1 MRNMQKSSNILYIMS
16 LRKSTRFTLIELL
29 VVIAIIAILASMLLP
44 ALNQAREKAK
54 ATSCVNNLRQQFLGI
69 QNYYEAFDDMLMP
82 YVNMTAPDGRGG
94 YSYNQ
99 PGSWWVNS
107 LIPAITV
114 DTRWGKEAN
123 RWLYGPGMSICP
135 SSRPVEDKVANNE
148 GGKGWDQMMHRSYG
162 INYAVSWS
170 QVASEYN
177 AADNRRRI
185 RNGMR
190 MLLVVTVGLML
201 LMFLAQ
207 GNKVFTLMLW
217 IFSMFAVAAYLIAVE
232 YADYELQKKLEQI
245 TQMELESMGAL
256 LELPELP
263 RMPRLPDRRYHG
275 RREETTANIVIESE
289 PVSAEDAQEPISEE
303 SYSVEDILQ
312 EVHGQTPQEQKPQE
326 TQKRQET
333 QKAQNVQEAQKMP
346 QDGAVDSAQLL
357 EGLLRDPQK
366 LAGDLELLTRALQGL
381 SDDLRRAAAQQEEV
395 DR

>member
-1 MRNMQKSSNILYIMS
+1 MTTEREYQELYDR
-16 LRKSTRFTLIELL
+16 LLDEVRTLHK
-29 VVIAIIAILASMLLP
+29 
-44 ALNQAREKAK
+44 N
-54 ATSCVNNLRQQFLGI
+54 
-69 QNYYEAFDDMLMP
+69 
-82 YVNMTAPDGRGG
+82 
-94 YSYNQ
+94 
-99 PGSWWVNS
+99 
-107 LIPAITV
+107 
-114 DTRWGKEAN
+114 
-123 RWLYGPGMSICP
+123 
-135 SSRPVEDKVANNE
+135 
-148 GGKGWDQMMHRSYG
+148 
-162 INYAVSWS
+162 
-170 QVASEYN
+170 
-177 AADNRRRI
+177 NRRRI

-217 IFSMFAVAAYLIAVE
+217 IAAMFGVASYLIAVE
-232 YADYELQKKLEQI
+232 YADYELQKKVEQI
-245 TQMELESMGAL
+245 TQMEQESLGAL

-289 PVSAEDAQEPISEE
+289 PVSAEDAQEPLAEE

-312 EVHGQTPQEQKPQE
+312 EVHGQTPQQQKPQE
-326 TQKRQET
+326 AQKRQET
-333 QKAQNVQEAQKMP
+333 QKAQNVQKMP
-346 QDGAVDSAQLL
+346 QGGAVDSAQLL

>member
-1 MRNMQKSSNILYIMS
+1 MTTEREYQELYDR
-16 LRKSTRFTLIELL
+16 LLDEVRTLHK
-29 VVIAIIAILASMLLP
+29 
-44 ALNQAREKAK
+44 N
-54 ATSCVNNLRQQFLGI
+54 
-69 QNYYEAFDDMLMP
+69 
-82 YVNMTAPDGRGG
+82 
-94 YSYNQ
+94 
-99 PGSWWVNS
+99 
-107 LIPAITV
+107 
-114 DTRWGKEAN
+114 
-123 RWLYGPGMSICP
+123 
-135 SSRPVEDKVANNE
+135 
-148 GGKGWDQMMHRSYG
+148 
-162 INYAVSWS
+162 
-170 QVASEYN
+170 
-177 AADNRRRI
+177 NRRRI

-289 PVSAEDAQEPISEE
+289 PVSTEDAQEPLAEE

-312 EVHGQTPQEQKPQE
+312 EVHGQTPQQQKPQE
-326 TQKRQET
+326 TQNRQDT
-333 QKAQNVQEAQKMP
+333 QKAQNVREAQETRNTQKAP
-346 QDGAVDSAQLL
+346 QSSAAGSAQLL
-357 EGLLRDPQK
+357 EDLLRDPQK

-381 SDDLRRAAAQQEEV
+381 SDDLRRAAAQQEEG

>member
-1 MRNMQKSSNILYIMS
+1 MTTEREYQELYDR
-16 LRKSTRFTLIELL
+16 LLDEVRTLHK
-29 VVIAIIAILASMLLP
+29 
-44 ALNQAREKAK
+44 N
-54 ATSCVNNLRQQFLGI
+54 
-69 QNYYEAFDDMLMP
+69 
-82 YVNMTAPDGRGG
+82 
-94 YSYNQ
+94 
-99 PGSWWVNS
+99 
-107 LIPAITV
+107 
-114 DTRWGKEAN
+114 
-123 RWLYGPGMSICP
+123 
-135 SSRPVEDKVANNE
+135 
-148 GGKGWDQMMHRSYG
+148 
-162 INYAVSWS
+162 
-170 QVASEYN
+170 
-177 AADNRRRI
+177 NRRRI

-245 TQMELESMGAL
+245 TQMEQESMGAL

-312 EVHGQTPQEQKPQE
+312 EVHGQTPQQQKPQE
-326 TQKRQET
+326 AQKRQET
-333 QKAQNVQEAQKMP
+333 QKAQNVQKMP

>member
-1 MRNMQKSSNILYIMS
+1 MTTEREYQELYDR
-16 LRKSTRFTLIELL
+16 LLDEVRTLHK
-29 VVIAIIAILASMLLP
+29 
-44 ALNQAREKAK
+44 N
-54 ATSCVNNLRQQFLGI
+54 
-69 QNYYEAFDDMLMP
+69 
-82 YVNMTAPDGRGG
+82 
-94 YSYNQ
+94 
-99 PGSWWVNS
+99 
-107 LIPAITV
+107 
-114 DTRWGKEAN
+114 
-123 RWLYGPGMSICP
+123 
-135 SSRPVEDKVANNE
+135 
-148 GGKGWDQMMHRSYG
+148 
-162 INYAVSWS
+162 
-170 QVASEYN
+170 
-177 AADNRRRI
+177 NRRRI

-289 PVSAEDAQEPISEE
+289 PVSAEDAQEPLAEE

-312 EVHGQTPQEQKPQE
+312 EVHGQTPQQQKPQE
-326 TQKRQET
+326 AQKRQET
-333 QKAQNVQEAQKMP
+333 QKAQNVQEAQNVQKMP
-346 QDGAVDSAQLL
+346 QGGAVDSAQLL

>member
-1 MRNMQKSSNILYIMS
+1 MTTEKEYQELYDR
-16 LRKSTRFTLIELL
+16 LLDEVRTLHK
-29 VVIAIIAILASMLLP
+29 
-44 ALNQAREKAK
+44 N
-54 ATSCVNNLRQQFLGI
+54 
-69 QNYYEAFDDMLMP
+69 
-82 YVNMTAPDGRGG
+82 
-94 YSYNQ
+94 
-99 PGSWWVNS
+99 
-107 LIPAITV
+107 
-114 DTRWGKEAN
+114 
-123 RWLYGPGMSICP
+123 
-135 SSRPVEDKVANNE
+135 
-148 GGKGWDQMMHRSYG
+148 
-162 INYAVSWS
+162 
-170 QVASEYN
+170 
-177 AADNRRRI
+177 NRRRI

-289 PVSAEDAQEPISEE
+289 PVSAEDAQEPLAEE

-312 EVHGQTPQEQKPQE
+312 EVHGQTPQQQKPQAP
-326 TQKRQET
+326 QKRQET
-333 QKAQNVQEAQKMP
+333 QKAQNVQEAQNVRKMP
-346 QDGAVDSAQLL
+346 QGGAADSAQLL

-381 SDDLRRAAAQQEEV
+381 SDDLRRAAAQQQEEV

>member
-1 MRNMQKSSNILYIMS
+1 MTTEREYQELYDR
-16 LRKSTRFTLIELL
+16 LLDEVRTLHK
-29 VVIAIIAILASMLLP
+29 
-44 ALNQAREKAK
+44 N
-54 ATSCVNNLRQQFLGI
+54 
-69 QNYYEAFDDMLMP
+69 
-82 YVNMTAPDGRGG
+82 
-94 YSYNQ
+94 
-99 PGSWWVNS
+99 
-107 LIPAITV
+107 
-114 DTRWGKEAN
+114 
-123 RWLYGPGMSICP
+123 
-135 SSRPVEDKVANNE
+135 
-148 GGKGWDQMMHRSYG
+148 
-162 INYAVSWS
+162 
-170 QVASEYN
+170 
-177 AADNRRRI
+177 NRRRS

-245 TQMELESMGAL
+245 TQMEQESMGAL

-312 EVHGQTPQEQKPQE
+312 EVHGQMPQQQTPQQQKPQEQKPQE
-326 TQKRQET
+326 AQKRQET
-333 QKAQNVQEAQKMP
+333 QNAQNVQKMP

>member
-1 MRNMQKSSNILYIMS
+1 MTTEREYQELYDR
-16 LRKSTRFTLIELL
+16 LLDEVRTLHK
-29 VVIAIIAILASMLLP
+29 
-44 ALNQAREKAK
+44 N
-54 ATSCVNNLRQQFLGI
+54 
-69 QNYYEAFDDMLMP
+69 
-82 YVNMTAPDGRGG
+82 
-94 YSYNQ
+94 
-99 PGSWWVNS
+99 
-107 LIPAITV
+107 
-114 DTRWGKEAN
+114 
-123 RWLYGPGMSICP
+123 
-135 SSRPVEDKVANNE
+135 
-148 GGKGWDQMMHRSYG
+148 
-162 INYAVSWS
+162 
-170 QVASEYN
+170 
-177 AADNRRRI
+177 NRRRI

-289 PVSAEDAQEPISEE
+289 PVSTEDAREPMAGE

-312 EVHGQTPQEQKPQE
+312 EVHGRTPQEQKPQAP
-326 TQKRQET
+326 QKRQET
-333 QKAQNVQEAQKMP
+333 QKAQNVRKMP
-346 QDGAVDSAQLL
+346 QGGAADSAQLL

>member
-1 MRNMQKSSNILYIMS
+1 MTTEREYQELYDR
-16 LRKSTRFTLIELL
+16 LLDEVRTLHK
-29 VVIAIIAILASMLLP
+29 
-44 ALNQAREKAK
+44 N
-54 ATSCVNNLRQQFLGI
+54 
-69 QNYYEAFDDMLMP
+69 
-82 YVNMTAPDGRGG
+82 
-94 YSYNQ
+94 
-99 PGSWWVNS
+99 
-107 LIPAITV
+107 
-114 DTRWGKEAN
+114 
-123 RWLYGPGMSICP
+123 
-135 SSRPVEDKVANNE
+135 
-148 GGKGWDQMMHRSYG
+148 
-162 INYAVSWS
+162 
-170 QVASEYN
+170 
-177 AADNRRRI
+177 NRRRI

-245 TQMELESMGAL
+245 TQMEMESMGAL

-289 PVSAEDAQEPISEE
+289 PVSAEDAQEPLTEE

-312 EVHGQTPQEQKPQE
+312 EVHGQTPQQQNLQE
-326 TQKRQET
+326 TQNRQDT
-333 QKAQNVQEAQKMP
+333 QKAQNVQEAQNVRKMP
-346 QDGAVDSAQLL
+346 QGGAVDSAQLL
-357 EGLLRDPQK
+357 EGLLQDPQK

>member
-1 MRNMQKSSNILYIMS
+1 MTTEREYQELYDR
-16 LRKSTRFTLIELL
+16 LLDEVRTLHK
-29 VVIAIIAILASMLLP
+29 
-44 ALNQAREKAK
+44 N
-54 ATSCVNNLRQQFLGI
+54 
-69 QNYYEAFDDMLMP
+69 
-82 YVNMTAPDGRGG
+82 
-94 YSYNQ
+94 
-99 PGSWWVNS
+99 
-107 LIPAITV
+107 
-114 DTRWGKEAN
+114 
-123 RWLYGPGMSICP
+123 
-135 SSRPVEDKVANNE
+135 
-148 GGKGWDQMMHRSYG
+148 
-162 INYAVSWS
+162 
-170 QVASEYN
+170 
-177 AADNRRRI
+177 NRRRI

-245 TQMELESMGAL
+245 TQMELESMGTL

-312 EVHGQTPQEQKPQE
+312 EVHGQTPQQQKPQE

-333 QKAQNVQEAQKMP
+333 QEAQDVQEAQNVQKMP
-346 QDGAVDSAQLL
+346 QGGAVDSAQLL

>member
-1 MRNMQKSSNILYIMS
+1 MTTEREYQELYDR
-16 LRKSTRFTLIELL
+16 LLDEVRTLHK
-29 VVIAIIAILASMLLP
+29 
-44 ALNQAREKAK
+44 N
-54 ATSCVNNLRQQFLGI
+54 
-69 QNYYEAFDDMLMP
+69 
-82 YVNMTAPDGRGG
+82 
-94 YSYNQ
+94 
-99 PGSWWVNS
+99 
-107 LIPAITV
+107 
-114 DTRWGKEAN
+114 
-123 RWLYGPGMSICP
+123 
-135 SSRPVEDKVANNE
+135 
-148 GGKGWDQMMHRSYG
+148 
-162 INYAVSWS
+162 
-170 QVASEYN
+170 
-177 AADNRRRI
+177 NRRRI

-245 TQMELESMGAL
+245 TQTELESMGAL

-289 PVSAEDAQEPISEE
+289 PVSAEDAQEPLAEE

-312 EVHGQTPQEQKPQE
+312 EVHGQTPQQQKPQEQKPQE
-326 TQKRQET
+326 AQKRQET
-333 QKAQNVQEAQKMP
+333 QKAQNVQKMP
-346 QDGAVDSAQLL
+346 QGGAVDSAQLL

>member
-1 MRNMQKSSNILYIMS
+1 MTTEREYQELYDR
-16 LRKSTRFTLIELL
+16 LLDEVRTLHK
-29 VVIAIIAILASMLLP
+29 
-44 ALNQAREKAK
+44 N
-54 ATSCVNNLRQQFLGI
+54 
-69 QNYYEAFDDMLMP
+69 
-82 YVNMTAPDGRGG
+82 
-94 YSYNQ
+94 
-99 PGSWWVNS
+99 
-107 LIPAITV
+107 
-114 DTRWGKEAN
+114 
-123 RWLYGPGMSICP
+123 
-135 SSRPVEDKVANNE
+135 
-148 GGKGWDQMMHRSYG
+148 
-162 INYAVSWS
+162 
-170 QVASEYN
+170 
-177 AADNRRRI
+177 NRRRI

-245 TQMELESMGAL
+245 TQMEQESMGAL

-312 EVHGQTPQEQKPQE
+312 EVHGQMPQQQKPQQQKPQEQKPQE
-326 TQKRQET
+326 AQKRQET
-333 QKAQNVQEAQKMP
+333 QKAQNVQKMP
-346 QDGAVDSAQLL
+346 QGGAVDSAQLL

>member
-1 MRNMQKSSNILYIMS
+1 MTTEREYQELYDR
-16 LRKSTRFTLIELL
+16 LLDEVRTLHK
-29 VVIAIIAILASMLLP
+29 
-44 ALNQAREKAK
+44 N
-54 ATSCVNNLRQQFLGI
+54 
-69 QNYYEAFDDMLMP
+69 
-82 YVNMTAPDGRGG
+82 
-94 YSYNQ
+94 
-99 PGSWWVNS
+99 
-107 LIPAITV
+107 
-114 DTRWGKEAN
+114 
-123 RWLYGPGMSICP
+123 
-135 SSRPVEDKVANNE
+135 
-148 GGKGWDQMMHRSYG
+148 
-162 INYAVSWS
+162 
-170 QVASEYN
+170 
-177 AADNRRRI
+177 NRRRI

-245 TQMELESMGAL
+245 TQMELESMGEL

-289 PVSAEDAQEPISEE
+289 PVSAEDAQEPLAEE

-312 EVHGQTPQEQKPQE
+312 EVHGQTPQQQKPQQQKPQE
-326 TQKRQET
+326 AQKRQET
-333 QKAQNVQEAQKMP
+333 QKAQNVQKMP

>member
-1 MRNMQKSSNILYIMS
+1 MTTEREYQELYDR
-16 LRKSTRFTLIELL
+16 LLDEVRTLHK
-29 VVIAIIAILASMLLP
+29 
-44 ALNQAREKAK
+44 N
-54 ATSCVNNLRQQFLGI
+54 
-69 QNYYEAFDDMLMP
+69 
-82 YVNMTAPDGRGG
+82 
-94 YSYNQ
+94 
-99 PGSWWVNS
+99 
-107 LIPAITV
+107 
-114 DTRWGKEAN
+114 
-123 RWLYGPGMSICP
+123 
-135 SSRPVEDKVANNE
+135 
-148 GGKGWDQMMHRSYG
+148 
-162 INYAVSWS
+162 
-170 QVASEYN
+170 
-177 AADNRRRI
+177 NRRRI

-207 GNKVFTLMLW
+207 CNKVFTLMLW

-346 QDGAVDSAQLL
+346 QGGAVDSAQLL

>member
-1 MRNMQKSSNILYIMS
+1 MTTEREYQELYDR
-16 LRKSTRFTLIELL
+16 LLDEVRTLHK
-29 VVIAIIAILASMLLP
+29 
-44 ALNQAREKAK
+44 N
-54 ATSCVNNLRQQFLGI
+54 
-69 QNYYEAFDDMLMP
+69 
-82 YVNMTAPDGRGG
+82 
-94 YSYNQ
+94 
-99 PGSWWVNS
+99 
-107 LIPAITV
+107 
-114 DTRWGKEAN
+114 
-123 RWLYGPGMSICP
+123 
-135 SSRPVEDKVANNE
+135 
-148 GGKGWDQMMHRSYG
+148 
-162 INYAVSWS
+162 
-170 QVASEYN
+170 
-177 AADNRRRI
+177 NRRRI

-289 PVSAEDAQEPISEE
+289 PVSAEDAQEPLAEE

-312 EVHGQTPQEQKPQE
+312 EVHGQTPQQQKPQE
-326 TQKRQET
+326 AQKRQET
-333 QKAQNVQEAQKMP
+333 QKAQNVQKMP

>member
-1 MRNMQKSSNILYIMS
+1 MTTEREYQELYDR
-16 LRKSTRFTLIELL
+16 LLDEVRTLHK
-29 VVIAIIAILASMLLP
+29 
-44 ALNQAREKAK
+44 N
-54 ATSCVNNLRQQFLGI
+54 
-69 QNYYEAFDDMLMP
+69 
-82 YVNMTAPDGRGG
+82 
-94 YSYNQ
+94 
-99 PGSWWVNS
+99 
-107 LIPAITV
+107 
-114 DTRWGKEAN
+114 
-123 RWLYGPGMSICP
+123 
-135 SSRPVEDKVANNE
+135 
-148 GGKGWDQMMHRSYG
+148 
-162 INYAVSWS
+162 
-170 QVASEYN
+170 
-177 AADNRRRI
+177 NRRRI

-326 TQKRQET
+326 TQKRQDTQEAQNVREAQETRNT
-333 QKAQNVQEAQKMP
+333 QKAP
-346 QDGAVDSAQLL
+346 QSSAAGSAQLL
-357 EGLLRDPQK
+357 EDLLRDPQN

>member
-1 MRNMQKSSNILYIMS
+1 MTTEREYQELYDR
-16 LRKSTRFTLIELL
+16 LLDEVRTLHK
-29 VVIAIIAILASMLLP
+29 
-44 ALNQAREKAK
+44 N
-54 ATSCVNNLRQQFLGI
+54 
-69 QNYYEAFDDMLMP
+69 
-82 YVNMTAPDGRGG
+82 
-94 YSYNQ
+94 
-99 PGSWWVNS
+99 
-107 LIPAITV
+107 
-114 DTRWGKEAN
+114 
-123 RWLYGPGMSICP
+123 
-135 SSRPVEDKVANNE
+135 
-148 GGKGWDQMMHRSYG
+148 
-162 INYAVSWS
+162 
-170 QVASEYN
+170 
-177 AADNRRRI
+177 NRRRI

-245 TQMELESMGAL
+245 TQMELESMGTL

-289 PVSAEDAQEPISEE
+289 PVSAEDAQEPLAEE

-312 EVHGQTPQEQKPQE
+312 EVHGQTPQQQTPQQQKPQEQKPQE
-326 TQKRQET
+326 AQKCQET
-333 QKAQNVQEAQKMP
+333 QKAQNVQKMP
-346 QDGAVDSAQLL
+346 QGGAVDSAQLL

>member
-1 MRNMQKSSNILYIMS
+1 MTTEREYQELYDR
-16 LRKSTRFTLIELL
+16 LLDEVRTLHK
-29 VVIAIIAILASMLLP
+29 
-44 ALNQAREKAK
+44 N
-54 ATSCVNNLRQQFLGI
+54 
-69 QNYYEAFDDMLMP
+69 
-82 YVNMTAPDGRGG
+82 
-94 YSYNQ
+94 
-99 PGSWWVNS
+99 
-107 LIPAITV
+107 
-114 DTRWGKEAN
+114 
-123 RWLYGPGMSICP
+123 
-135 SSRPVEDKVANNE
+135 
-148 GGKGWDQMMHRSYG
+148 
-162 INYAVSWS
+162 
-170 QVASEYN
+170 
-177 AADNRRRI
+177 NRRRI

-289 PVSAEDAQEPISEE
+289 PVSTEDAQEPLPEE

-312 EVHGQTPQEQKPQE
+312 EVHGQTPQQQNLQE
-326 TQKRQET
+326 TQNRQDT
-333 QKAQNVQEAQKMP
+333 QKAQNVQEAQETRNTQKAP
-346 QDGAVDSAQLL
+346 QSSAAGSAQLL
-357 EGLLRDPQK
+357 EDLLRDPQK

>member
-1 MRNMQKSSNILYIMS
+1 MTTEREYQELYDR
-16 LRKSTRFTLIELL
+16 LLDEVRTLHK
-29 VVIAIIAILASMLLP
+29 
-44 ALNQAREKAK
+44 N
-54 ATSCVNNLRQQFLGI
+54 
-69 QNYYEAFDDMLMP
+69 
-82 YVNMTAPDGRGG
+82 
-94 YSYNQ
+94 
-99 PGSWWVNS
+99 
-107 LIPAITV
+107 
-114 DTRWGKEAN
+114 
-123 RWLYGPGMSICP
+123 
-135 SSRPVEDKVANNE
+135 
-148 GGKGWDQMMHRSYG
+148 
-162 INYAVSWS
+162 
-170 QVASEYN
+170 
-177 AADNRRRI
+177 NRRRI

-245 TQMELESMGAL
+245 TQMELESMGTL

-289 PVSAEDAQEPISEE
+289 PVSAEDAQEPLAEE

-312 EVHGQTPQEQKPQE
+312 EVHGQTPQQQTPQQQKPQEQKPQE
-326 TQKRQET
+326 QKPQEAQKCQET
-333 QKAQNVQEAQKMP
+333 QKAQNVQKMP
-346 QDGAVDSAQLL
+346 QGGAVDSAQLL

>member
-1 MRNMQKSSNILYIMS
+1 MTTEREYQELYDR
-16 LRKSTRFTLIELL
+16 LLDEVRTLHK
-29 VVIAIIAILASMLLP
+29 
-44 ALNQAREKAK
+44 N
-54 ATSCVNNLRQQFLGI
+54 
-69 QNYYEAFDDMLMP
+69 
-82 YVNMTAPDGRGG
+82 
-94 YSYNQ
+94 
-99 PGSWWVNS
+99 
-107 LIPAITV
+107 
-114 DTRWGKEAN
+114 
-123 RWLYGPGMSICP
+123 
-135 SSRPVEDKVANNE
+135 
-148 GGKGWDQMMHRSYG
+148 
-162 INYAVSWS
+162 
-170 QVASEYN
+170 
-177 AADNRRRI
+177 NRRRI

-245 TQMELESMGAL
+245 TQMELESMGTL

-289 PVSAEDAQEPISEE
+289 PVSTEDAQEPLAEE

-312 EVHGQTPQEQKPQE
+312 EVHGQTPQQQKPQE
-326 TQKRQET
+326 TQNRQET
-333 QKAQNVQEAQKMP
+333 QKAQNVQEAQNVQKMP
-346 QDGAVDSAQLL
+346 QGGAVDSAQLL

>member
-1 MRNMQKSSNILYIMS
+1 MTTEREYQELFDR
-16 LRKSTRFTLIELL
+16 LLDEVRTLHK
-29 VVIAIIAILASMLLP
+29 
-44 ALNQAREKAK
+44 N
-54 ATSCVNNLRQQFLGI
+54 
-69 QNYYEAFDDMLMP
+69 
-82 YVNMTAPDGRGG
+82 
-94 YSYNQ
+94 
-99 PGSWWVNS
+99 
-107 LIPAITV
+107 
-114 DTRWGKEAN
+114 
-123 RWLYGPGMSICP
+123 
-135 SSRPVEDKVANNE
+135 
-148 GGKGWDQMMHRSYG
+148 
-162 INYAVSWS
+162 
-170 QVASEYN
+170 
-177 AADNRRRI
+177 NRRRI

-289 PVSAEDAQEPISEE
+289 PVSAEDAQEPLAEE

-312 EVHGQTPQEQKPQE
+312 EVHGQTPQQQKPQE
-326 TQKRQET
+326 TQNRQDT
-333 QKAQNVQEAQKMP
+333 QKAQNVPEAQNVRKMP
-346 QDGAVDSAQLL
+346 QGGAVDSAQLL

>member
-1 MRNMQKSSNILYIMS
+1 MTTEREYQELYDR
-16 LRKSTRFTLIELL
+16 LLDEVKTLHK
-29 VVIAIIAILASMLLP
+29 
-44 ALNQAREKAK
+44 N
-54 ATSCVNNLRQQFLGI
+54 
-69 QNYYEAFDDMLMP
+69 
-82 YVNMTAPDGRGG
+82 
-94 YSYNQ
+94 
-99 PGSWWVNS
+99 
-107 LIPAITV
+107 
-114 DTRWGKEAN
+114 
-123 RWLYGPGMSICP
+123 
-135 SSRPVEDKVANNE
+135 
-148 GGKGWDQMMHRSYG
+148 
-162 INYAVSWS
+162 
-170 QVASEYN
+170 
-177 AADNRRRI
+177 NRRRI

-245 TQMELESMGAL
+245 TQMEQESMGAL

-289 PVSAEDAQEPISEE
+289 PVSAEDAQEPLAEE

-312 EVHGQTPQEQKPQE
+312 EVHGQTPQQQKPQE
-326 TQKRQET
+326 AQKRQET
-333 QKAQNVQEAQKMP
+333 QKAQNVQKMP
-346 QDGAVDSAQLL
+346 QGGAVDSAQLL

>member
-1 MRNMQKSSNILYIMS
+1 MTTEREYQELYDR
-16 LRKSTRFTLIELL
+16 LLDEVRTLHK
-29 VVIAIIAILASMLLP
+29 
-44 ALNQAREKAK
+44 N
-54 ATSCVNNLRQQFLGI
+54 
-69 QNYYEAFDDMLMP
+69 
-82 YVNMTAPDGRGG
+82 
-94 YSYNQ
+94 
-99 PGSWWVNS
+99 
-107 LIPAITV
+107 
-114 DTRWGKEAN
+114 
-123 RWLYGPGMSICP
+123 
-135 SSRPVEDKVANNE
+135 
-148 GGKGWDQMMHRSYG
+148 
-162 INYAVSWS
+162 
-170 QVASEYN
+170 
-177 AADNRRRI
+177 NRRRI

-245 TQMELESMGAL
+245 TQMEQESMGAL

-263 RMPRLPDRRYHG
+263 HMPRLPDRRYHG

-289 PVSAEDAQEPISEE
+289 PVSAEDAQEPLAEE

-312 EVHGQTPQEQKPQE
+312 EVHGQTPQQQKPQEQKPQE
-326 TQKRQET
+326 AQKRQET
-333 QKAQNVQEAQKMP
+333 QKAQNVQKMP
-346 QDGAVDSAQLL
+346 QGGAVDSAQLL

>member
-1 MRNMQKSSNILYIMS
+1 MTTEREYQELYDR
-16 LRKSTRFTLIELL
+16 LLDEVRTLHK
-29 VVIAIIAILASMLLP
+29 
-44 ALNQAREKAK
+44 N
-54 ATSCVNNLRQQFLGI
+54 
-69 QNYYEAFDDMLMP
+69 
-82 YVNMTAPDGRGG
+82 
-94 YSYNQ
+94 
-99 PGSWWVNS
+99 
-107 LIPAITV
+107 
-114 DTRWGKEAN
+114 
-123 RWLYGPGMSICP
+123 
-135 SSRPVEDKVANNE
+135 
-148 GGKGWDQMMHRSYG
+148 
-162 INYAVSWS
+162 
-170 QVASEYN
+170 
-177 AADNRRRI
+177 NRRRI

-201 LMFLAQ
+201 LMFLAE

-217 IFSMFAVAAYLIAVE
+217 ILSMFAVAAYLIAVE

-245 TQMELESMGAL
+245 TQMEMESMGAL

-312 EVHGQTPQEQKPQE
+312 EVHGQTPQQQNLQE
-326 TQKRQET
+326 TQNRQDT
-333 QKAQNVQEAQKMP
+333 QKAQNVQEAQNVQKMP
-346 QDGAVDSAQLL
+346 QGGAVDSAQLL

>member
-1 MRNMQKSSNILYIMS
+1 MTTEREYQELYDR
-16 LRKSTRFTLIELL
+16 LLDEVRTLHK
-29 VVIAIIAILASMLLP
+29 
-44 ALNQAREKAK
+44 N
-54 ATSCVNNLRQQFLGI
+54 
-69 QNYYEAFDDMLMP
+69 
-82 YVNMTAPDGRGG
+82 
-94 YSYNQ
+94 
-99 PGSWWVNS
+99 
-107 LIPAITV
+107 
-114 DTRWGKEAN
+114 
-123 RWLYGPGMSICP
+123 
-135 SSRPVEDKVANNE
+135 
-148 GGKGWDQMMHRSYG
+148 
-162 INYAVSWS
+162 
-170 QVASEYN
+170 
-177 AADNRRRI
+177 NRRRI

-289 PVSAEDAQEPISEE
+289 PVSAEDAQEPLAEE

-312 EVHGQTPQEQKPQE
+312 EVHGQTPQQQKPQE
-326 TQKRQET
+326 TQNRQDT
-333 QKAQNVQEAQKMP
+333 QKAQNVQEAQETRNTQKAP
-346 QDGAVDSAQLL
+346 QSSAAGSAQLL
-357 EGLLRDPQK
+357 EDLLRDPQK

>member
-1 MRNMQKSSNILYIMS
+1 MTTEREYQELYDR
-16 LRKSTRFTLIELL
+16 LLDEVRTLHK
-29 VVIAIIAILASMLLP
+29 
-44 ALNQAREKAK
+44 N
-54 ATSCVNNLRQQFLGI
+54 
-69 QNYYEAFDDMLMP
+69 
-82 YVNMTAPDGRGG
+82 
-94 YSYNQ
+94 
-99 PGSWWVNS
+99 
-107 LIPAITV
+107 
-114 DTRWGKEAN
+114 
-123 RWLYGPGMSICP
+123 
-135 SSRPVEDKVANNE
+135 
-148 GGKGWDQMMHRSYG
+148 
-162 INYAVSWS
+162 
-170 QVASEYN
+170 
-177 AADNRRRI
+177 NRRRI

-275 RREETTANIVIESE
+275 RREETAANIVIESE
-289 PVSAEDAQEPISEE
+289 PVSAEDAQEPMAEE

-312 EVHGQTPQEQKPQE
+312 EVHGQTPQQQKPQE
-326 TQKRQET
+326 TQNRQDT
-333 QKAQNVQEAQKMP
+333 QKAQTVQKTP
-346 QDGAVDSAQLL
+346 QLRAVDSAQLL

>member
-1 MRNMQKSSNILYIMS
+1 MTTEREYQELYDR
-16 LRKSTRFTLIELL
+16 LLDEVRTLHK
-29 VVIAIIAILASMLLP
+29 
-44 ALNQAREKAK
+44 N
-54 ATSCVNNLRQQFLGI
+54 
-69 QNYYEAFDDMLMP
+69 
-82 YVNMTAPDGRGG
+82 
-94 YSYNQ
+94 
-99 PGSWWVNS
+99 
-107 LIPAITV
+107 
-114 DTRWGKEAN
+114 
-123 RWLYGPGMSICP
+123 
-135 SSRPVEDKVANNE
+135 
-148 GGKGWDQMMHRSYG
+148 
-162 INYAVSWS
+162 
-170 QVASEYN
+170 
-177 AADNRRRI
+177 NRRRI

-245 TQMELESMGAL
+245 TQMELESMGTL

-289 PVSAEDAQEPISEE
+289 PVSAEDAQEPMAEE

-312 EVHGQTPQEQKPQE
+312 EVHGQTPQQQKPQE
-326 TQKRQET
+326 TQNRQDA
-333 QKAQNVQEAQKMP
+333 QKAQNVQEAQNVRKMP
-346 QDGAVDSAQLL
+346 QGGAADSAQLL

>member
-1 MRNMQKSSNILYIMS
+1 MTTEREYQELYDR
-16 LRKSTRFTLIELL
+16 LLDEVRTLHK
-29 VVIAIIAILASMLLP
+29 
-44 ALNQAREKAK
+44 N
-54 ATSCVNNLRQQFLGI
+54 
-69 QNYYEAFDDMLMP
+69 
-82 YVNMTAPDGRGG
+82 
-94 YSYNQ
+94 
-99 PGSWWVNS
+99 
-107 LIPAITV
+107 
-114 DTRWGKEAN
+114 
-123 RWLYGPGMSICP
+123 
-135 SSRPVEDKVANNE
+135 
-148 GGKGWDQMMHRSYG
+148 
-162 INYAVSWS
+162 
-170 QVASEYN
+170 
-177 AADNRRRI
+177 NRRRI

-289 PVSAEDAQEPISEE
+289 PVSAEDAQEPLAEE

-312 EVHGQTPQEQKPQE
+312 EVHGQTPQQQKPQQQKPQEQKPQE
-326 TQKRQET
+326 AQKRQET
-333 QKAQNVQEAQKMP
+333 QKAQNVQKMP
-346 QDGAVDSAQLL
+346 QGGAVDSAQLL

>member
-1 MRNMQKSSNILYIMS
+1 MTTEREYQELYDR
-16 LRKSTRFTLIELL
+16 LLDEVRTLHK
-29 VVIAIIAILASMLLP
+29 
-44 ALNQAREKAK
+44 N
-54 ATSCVNNLRQQFLGI
+54 
-69 QNYYEAFDDMLMP
+69 
-82 YVNMTAPDGRGG
+82 
-94 YSYNQ
+94 
-99 PGSWWVNS
+99 
-107 LIPAITV
+107 
-114 DTRWGKEAN
+114 
-123 RWLYGPGMSICP
+123 
-135 SSRPVEDKVANNE
+135 
-148 GGKGWDQMMHRSYG
+148 
-162 INYAVSWS
+162 
-170 QVASEYN
+170 
-177 AADNRRRI
+177 NRRRI

-289 PVSAEDAQEPISEE
+289 PVSTEDAQEPLPEE

-312 EVHGQTPQEQKPQE
+312 EVHGQTPQQQNLQE
-326 TQKRQET
+326 TQNRQDT
-333 QKAQNVQEAQKMP
+333 QKAQNVQEAQNVRKMP
-346 QDGAVDSAQLL
+346 QGGAVDSAQLL
-357 EGLLRDPQK
+357 EDLLRDPQK

>member
-1 MRNMQKSSNILYIMS
+1 MTTEREYQELYDR
-16 LRKSTRFTLIELL
+16 LLDEVRTLHK
-29 VVIAIIAILASMLLP
+29 
-44 ALNQAREKAK
+44 N
-54 ATSCVNNLRQQFLGI
+54 
-69 QNYYEAFDDMLMP
+69 
-82 YVNMTAPDGRGG
+82 
-94 YSYNQ
+94 
-99 PGSWWVNS
+99 
-107 LIPAITV
+107 
-114 DTRWGKEAN
+114 
-123 RWLYGPGMSICP
+123 
-135 SSRPVEDKVANNE
+135 
-148 GGKGWDQMMHRSYG
+148 
-162 INYAVSWS
+162 
-170 QVASEYN
+170 
-177 AADNRRRI
+177 NRRRI

-289 PVSAEDAQEPISEE
+289 PVSAEDTQEPISEE

-346 QDGAVDSAQLL
+346 QGGAVDSAQLL

>member
-1 MRNMQKSSNILYIMS
+1 MTTEREYQELYDR
-16 LRKSTRFTLIELL
+16 LLDEVRTLHK
-29 VVIAIIAILASMLLP
+29 
-44 ALNQAREKAK
+44 N
-54 ATSCVNNLRQQFLGI
+54 
-69 QNYYEAFDDMLMP
+69 
-82 YVNMTAPDGRGG
+82 
-94 YSYNQ
+94 
-99 PGSWWVNS
+99 
-107 LIPAITV
+107 
-114 DTRWGKEAN
+114 
-123 RWLYGPGMSICP
+123 
-135 SSRPVEDKVANNE
+135 
-148 GGKGWDQMMHRSYG
+148 
-162 INYAVSWS
+162 
-170 QVASEYN
+170 
-177 AADNRRRI
+177 NRRRI

-245 TQMELESMGAL
+245 TQMEQESMGAL

-312 EVHGQTPQEQKPQE
+312 EVHGQTPQQQKPQE
-326 TQKRQET
+326 AQKRQET
-333 QKAQNVQEAQKMP
+333 QKAQNVQKMP
-346 QDGAVDSAQLL
+346 QGGAVDSAQLL

>member
-1 MRNMQKSSNILYIMS
+1 MTTEREYQELYDR
-16 LRKSTRFTLIELL
+16 LLDEVRTLHK
-29 VVIAIIAILASMLLP
+29 
-44 ALNQAREKAK
+44 N
-54 ATSCVNNLRQQFLGI
+54 
-69 QNYYEAFDDMLMP
+69 
-82 YVNMTAPDGRGG
+82 
-94 YSYNQ
+94 
-99 PGSWWVNS
+99 
-107 LIPAITV
+107 
-114 DTRWGKEAN
+114 
-123 RWLYGPGMSICP
+123 
-135 SSRPVEDKVANNE
+135 
-148 GGKGWDQMMHRSYG
+148 
-162 INYAVSWS
+162 
-170 QVASEYN
+170 
-177 AADNRRRI
+177 NRRRI

-245 TQMELESMGAL
+245 TQMEQESMGAL

-263 RMPRLPDRRYHG
+263 HMPRLPDRRYHG

-289 PVSAEDAQEPISEE
+289 PVSAEDAQEPLAEE

-312 EVHGQTPQEQKPQE
+312 EVHGQTPQQQKPQEQKPQE
-326 TQKRQET
+326 AQKRQET
-333 QKAQNVQEAQKMP
+333 QKAQNVQKMP
-346 QDGAVDSAQLL
+346 QGGAVDSAQLL

-381 SDDLRRAAAQQEEV
+381 SDDLRRAAAQEEV